1 MLKPE
6 IKHPKVKVVAVM
18 LQLMMGSTQD
28 STLTPRTPD
37 SWDSIK
43 RRIKPWDNPDMGMQ
57 IMITFTQA
65 AQLVLKILKKCFEQ
79 KQMNF
84 TYHVSLFWGK
94 KNTMAWNQVSNQGK
108 RIWNIFHSQ
117 MYILTAMIVLK
128 LSSARTISEAL
139 FATAVPEPIAIPMS
153 AFFRAGA
160 SLTPSPV
167 MATCINH
174 HPS

>member
-1 MLKPE
+1 
-6 IKHPKVKVVAVM
+6 M
-18 LQLMMGSTQD
+18 LQLMMGSTED

-37 SWDSIK
+37 SQDSIK
-43 RRIKPWDNPDMGMQ
+43 RRIKHWDNPDMGTQ

-84 TYHVSLFWGK
+84 TYHVRLFWGK
-94 KNTMAWNQVSNQGK
+94 KNTMAWKQVSNQG
-108 RIWNIFHSQ
+108 NIFHSQ

-139 FATAVPEPIAIPMS
+139 CCTNTQHNPLSVRVRSQRRSELDQEEVTALMPKKNWQKERWH
-153 AFFRAGA
+153 F
-160 SLTPSPV
+160 
-167 MATCINH
+167 
-174 HPS
+174 